1 MVATNEMLKT
11 ALESLR
17 NYLRWIHDNEELVN
31 NEAVRK
37 DLINTMMENF
47 TRFSGG
53 MIFKEYCEPS
63 SWGINYLNFIQTILK
78 RPMLTGPIG
87 YYKLFRKENSF

>member
-17 NYLRWIHDNEELVN
+17 NYLRWIRDNEDLVN
-31 NEAVRK
+31 NEALRK
-37 DLINTMMENF
+37 DLINTMMEIF

-53 MIFKEYCEPS
+53 KIFKEYFEPS
-63 SWGINYLNFIQTILK
+63 SWGINYSIFIHTIFK
-78 RPMLTGPIG
+78 TSNAIG
-87 YYKLFRKENSF
+87 YYELFRKENLF